1 MNDNTILRIKVPANL
16 YESVKKQ
23 LSLTEAKKQNFG
35 AGYSVVK
42 EKKMNAP
49 KDVMETVEEADTEM
63 KDADKKMKKKTRTL
77 DELKAAKDKL
87 DKKIEE
93 MSSKSKEEKPLS
105 EDALEESPVMDAV
118 AQFLSSYGPEALMA
132 AMTAGGAGLGT
143 YLSKKEK
150 ETGKSQLPKTT
161 AFRGR

>member
-1 MNDNTILRIKVPANL
+1 MEKVEESDTEIKETNT
-16 YESVKKQ
+16 EM
-23 LSLTEAKKQNFG
+23 
-35 AGYSVVK
+35 
-42 EKKMNAP
+42 EKKS
-49 KDVMETVEEADTEM
+49 
-63 KDADKKMKKKTRTL
+63 RTL
-77 DELKAAKDKL
+77 DELKAAKTKL

-118 AQFLSSYGPEALMA
+118 AQFISSYGPEALMA